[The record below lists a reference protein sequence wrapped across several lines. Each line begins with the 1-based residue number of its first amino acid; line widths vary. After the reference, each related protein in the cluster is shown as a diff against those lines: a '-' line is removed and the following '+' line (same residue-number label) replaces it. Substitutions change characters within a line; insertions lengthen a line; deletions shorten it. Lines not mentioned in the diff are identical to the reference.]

1 MMVSSKIDEEG
12 EKAVDKGKSEKVGE
26 GIEGMIGKG
35 IKSAD
40 SKVVPFEKGKKISWN
55 TTSLQIKTE
64 RDSRS
69 KSLYPLTLRV
79 SLERQIS

>member
-1 MMVSSKIDEEG
+1 MMVSSETDEEG

-40 SKVVPFEKGKKISWN
+40 SIVVPFEKGKTIS
-55 TTSLQIKTE
+55 
-64 RDSRS
+64 
-69 KSLYPLTLRV
+69 
-79 SLERQIS
+79 